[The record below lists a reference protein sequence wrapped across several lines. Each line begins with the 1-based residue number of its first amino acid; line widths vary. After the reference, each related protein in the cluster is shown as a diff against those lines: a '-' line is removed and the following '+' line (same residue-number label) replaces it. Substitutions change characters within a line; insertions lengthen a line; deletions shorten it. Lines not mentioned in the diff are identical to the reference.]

1 MAERSGISVL
11 PLTLAHALLAG
22 ALPLPHRDPFDRLLA
37 AQAQLAGYVMLSA
50 DAAFDG
56 PRHSANLVA
65 DYSAACATSSP
76 SRTPRTTYSAATLIA
91 SIMLTALALPVP
103 AMSKAVP

>member
-1 MAERSGISVL
+1 MRLLLDTHVLLWWLTDDPKLPASCAELIEDPTGGDALAADIGPMAERSGISVL

-50 DAAFDG
+50 DAAFDELG
-56 PRHSANLVA
+56 
-65 DYSAACATSSP
+65 TQ
-76 SRTPRTTYSAATLIA
+76 RTW
-91 SIMLTALALPVP
+91 
-103 AMSKAVP
+103 